1 MRDKPNEIS
10 QESLGSVRVAV
21 PSPTPSTK
29 VAGRGGY
36 GLERNIAI
44 FFLSTPPR
52 SW

>member
-21 PSPTPSTK
+21 PSPSPK
-29 VAGRGGY
+29 VAGRGRY
-36 GLERNIAI
+36 GLARNIAI